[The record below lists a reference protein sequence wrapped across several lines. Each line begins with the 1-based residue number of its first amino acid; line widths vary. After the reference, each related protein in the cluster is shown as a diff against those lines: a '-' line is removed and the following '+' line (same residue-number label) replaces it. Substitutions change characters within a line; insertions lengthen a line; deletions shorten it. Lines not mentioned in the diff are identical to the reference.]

1 MAGTSRAQVLR
12 PGCGACR
19 SVRALRVAV
28 LIEARRGA
36 VVGLV
41 DADDGDE
48 PGPLQNAVRL
58 RVAAAGADF
67 LGVRIAADVQEAVGA
82 R

>member
-1 MAGTSRAQVLR
+1 M
-12 PGCGACR
+12 
-19 SVRALRVAV
+19 
-28 LIEARRGA
+28 
-36 VVGLV
+36 